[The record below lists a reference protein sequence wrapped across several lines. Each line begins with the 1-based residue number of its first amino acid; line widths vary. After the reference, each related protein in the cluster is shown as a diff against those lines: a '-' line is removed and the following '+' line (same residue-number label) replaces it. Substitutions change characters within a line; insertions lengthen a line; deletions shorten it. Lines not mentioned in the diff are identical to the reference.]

1 MPLFKLNIFFILL
14 LFSTISFS
22 QNKQEKLD
30 SLEKVFSSMDK
41 NRPDEIIKLGN
52 TIVEQST
59 SDEQISRILGI
70 LAVVYFE
77 KNDLNKSTE
86 LLFQAKNAAEKTGNH
101 ELIAQMYGS
110 IAHQY
115 VQLKLNDKAKF
126 YLEKAIDEI
135 NKMPDGNNKQ
145 FLKGLSYLEFG
156 NVEIDNKNYKTAN
169 QNYKQSL
176 THFQQMIEPGTK
188 ITYHYR
194 RSLYNIGNS
203 YVYMNQ
209 PDSAEIFLEKTLKIK
224 DDKNKDLNF
233 FVYNSLAKIYSE
245 KGNFQRSIDTL
256 QMVLAHPEFTDK
268 RLESEIYLNLSQNY
282 KKLGNNEQYYFYNE
296 KYIQLK
302 DSLQQTGLNAINTAI
317 DAEQKDFKTAISK
330 ADKDNLILMIF
341 GGVLIMISL
350 SLIGFLILKRKK
362 ERLIFER
369 IIIDLKNKLENPI
382 LPEKEKSIKD
392 ENELIPNPVEKEILS
407 KLEKFEN
414 SQKFTNPKL
423 TISTLAVQL
432 KTNTTYLSE
441 VINNYKGKN
450 FNTYINELRI
460 KYICEKIY
468 THPEYLNYKIS
479 YLAEESGFTSHSS
492 FATVFKSVTGI
503 SPSVFLREAAKY
515 ESYKPK
521 AFK

>member
-1 MPLFKLNIFFILL
+1 MHSFKLNIFLVCLL
-14 LFSTISFS
+14 LSTFSLS
-22 QNKQEKLD
+22 QNNQEKLD
-30 SLEKVFSSMDK
+30 SLEKVMFSMDK
-41 NRPDEIIKLGN
+41 NQPDEIIKLGN
-52 TIVEQST
+52 SIVEQST
-59 SDEQISRILGI
+59 SDEQKSRILGI
-70 LAVVYFE
+70 LAVIYFE
-77 KNDLNKSTE
+77 KNDLKKSTE
-86 LLFQAKNAAEKTGNH
+86 LLFEAKNSAEKTGNS
-101 ELIAQMYGS
+101 ELIAKMYGS

-115 VQLKLNDKAKF
+115 IQLKLNEKAKF

-156 NVEIDNKNYKTAN
+156 NVEIDNKNYKVAN
-169 QNYKQSL
+169 ENYKQSL
-176 THFQQMIEPGTK
+176 AHFQQMIEPGTK
-188 ITYHYR
+188 ISYHYR

-203 YVYMNQ
+203 YVYVNQ
-209 PDSAEIFLEKTLKIK
+209 LDSAEIFLEKTLKIK
-224 DDKNKDLNF
+224 DDKNTDLNF

-245 KGNFQRSIDTL
+245 KGDFQRSIDTL
-256 QMVLAHPEFTDK
+256 QAVLNNPDFTDK

-282 KKLGNNEQYYFYNE
+282 KKLGNNEQYYFYSE

-302 DSLQQTGLNAINTAI
+302 DSLQSSGLNAINSAI
-317 DAEQKDFKTAISK
+317 NAEQKDFSIALSKSDRNNKLLIIGSIS
-330 ADKDNLILMIF
+330 
-341 GGVLIMISL
+341 
-350 SLIGFLILKRKK
+350 FLILLLMVIIFLIYKRRN
-362 ERLIFER
+362 ERLIFEK
-369 IIIDLKNKLENPI
+369 IIIDLKDKLENPI
-382 LPEKEKSIKD
+382 LQEKEKSIKD
-392 ENELIPNPVEKEILS
+392 EIDLIPNSVEEEILS

-468 THPEYLNYKIS
+468 TNPEYLNYKIS
-479 YLAEESGFTSHSS
+479 YLAEASGFTSHSS
-492 FATVFKSVTGI
+492 FATVFKTITGI

-521 AFK
+521 PIK